1 MKRYE
6 IYSSFMFFRRLLNC
20 YGLIQSLNM
29 SRLKVDTSSTAAI
42 SRPAGSAF
50 RKMDGDLGIN
60 YQSEASKKGCTFWK
74 FERKWNLQQ
83 PSVSVSY
90 PVDPVE
96 SHSSI
101 GNFQWL
107 HLNDCYW
114 PDSKT
119 SWMPSGMWPFAPEH
133 LPGRALEARRN
144 AAVLQF
150 NASLDLIAF

>member
-1 MKRYE
+1 MKL
-6 IYSSFMFFRRLLNC
+6 YSSFIFFRWLLNC
-20 YGLIQSLNM
+20 YGLFQSLNM
-29 SRLKVDTSSTAAI
+29 SRLKVDTSSMATI
-42 SRPAGSAF
+42 SRPARSAF
-50 RKMDGDLGIN
+50 RKMDGDLGIK
-60 YQSEASKKGCTFWK
+60 YRSEASEKGCIFWK

-83 PSVSVSY
+83 PSDLSVIQLI
-90 PVDPVE
+90 PVE

-107 HLNDCYW
+107 HLNDCCW

-133 LPGRALEARRN
+133 LPGCALEARRN